1 MAQRV
6 VTLYTDDVSGEQGD
20 DVIAHTFSIDGVN
33 YEIDLGPD
41 TYDQFLEALGPFV
54 KAGRKVGGARRSGS
68 NRRQGVGPDPVK
80 VREWAKSQGLEV
92 NDRGRV
98 PRDVVEKYRA
108 AH

>member
-6 VTLYTDDVSGEQGD
+6 VTLFTDDISGEQGD
-20 DVIAHTFSIDGVN
+20 EIDTHTFSIDGVS

-41 TYDQFLEALGPFV
+41 NYDKFLEAMGPFV
-54 KAGRKVGGARRSGS
+54 KAGRKVGGTRKGGARR
-68 NRRQGVGPDPVK
+68 RQTTGPEPTK

-92 NDRGRV
+92 NERGRV
-98 PRDVVEKYRA
+98 PRDIVEKYQA